1 LKTGLIFV
9 LSLGSVAAGLS
20 FSGSPGESP
29 DGGFLTAPVEIAK
42 VASTVSASGGVDAVV
57 TVDVSSQLS
66 GLVQEV
72 YVDFNDQV
80 RKGQPLARLDQE
92 GFQAT
97 VREAEANLAVAEV
110 NVQAKRAAVDRAVN
124 AYETI
129 KAEARVLA
137 AKTAAAR
144 ADYDNA
150 GRVSER
156 KEALKKKGHISDAEL
171 DGARAEFD
179 GARAGLQAAEAEESV
194 HREKIAMAESETQQ
208 AAADARSALA
218 AVPQTEAVL
227 RQAKIELE
235 RSVIRA
241 PIDGVVIMREVEPG
255 QTVAAS
261 LEAPTLFRIAED
273 LSRMEV
279 HAKVD
284 EADIG
289 EVRAGQRVSFAVDAY
304 PGRRFEGTVAQ
315 VRKAPQV
322 VQNVVIY
329 TVVIA
334 TANSD
339 LLLLPGMT
347 AMVEIVVRESGETL
361 TVPSAALRFEPPADL
376 VEGAEE
382 RTSWTIPLDPRGE
395 DATLWVLDESGRPQP
410 VAVKTGMTDG
420 IATEVRGG
428 ALAAGQRVI
437 VGLAEAEERASFLGL
452 RFGF

>member
-1 LKTGLIFV
+1 MKTGLMLL

-20 FSGSPGESP
+20 FSTSQRHGADES
-29 DGGFLTAPVEIAK
+29 FLTAPVEIAK
-42 VASTVSASGGVDAVV
+42 VASTVNASGGVDAVV

-72 YVDFNDQV
+72 FVDFNDQV
-80 RKGQPLARLDQE
+80 TKGQPLARLDQE
-92 GFQAT
+92 GFEAT
-97 VREAEANLAVAEV
+97 VREAEANLAVAQV

-124 AYETI
+124 AYQTI

-137 AKTAAAR
+137 AEAAKAR
-144 ADYDNA
+144 AGCDNA
-150 GRVSER
+150 SRVLER
-156 KEALKKKGHISDAEL
+156 KKALKRKGHISDAEL
-171 DGARAEFD
+171 DTARAEFET
-179 GARAGLQAAEAEESV
+179 ARAGLQAAEAEQAV
-194 HREKIAMAESETQQ
+194 HREKIATAESEMQQ
-208 AAADARSALA
+208 AAVEAKSALA

-227 RQAKIELE
+227 RQAKVELE

-289 EVRAGQRVSFAVDAY
+289 EVRAGQRVNFTVDAY
-304 PGRRFEGTVAQ
+304 PGQRFEGTVAQ

-329 TVVIA
+329 TVVIS
-334 TANSD
+334 TANPN

-347 AMVEIVVRESGETL
+347 AMAEIVVRESGETL

-376 VEGAEE
+376 AQEAEE
-382 RTSWTIPLDPRGE
+382 RTSWTIPLDPQGE
-395 DATLWVLDESGRPQP
+395 DATLWVVDESGRPAP
-410 VAVKTGMTDG
+410 IAVKTGMTDG
-420 IATEVRGG
+420 VATEVRGG
-428 ALAAGQRVI
+428 PLAAGQQVI
-437 VGLAEAEERASFLGL
+437 VGMAEPEDRSSFLGL

>member
-1 LKTGLIFV
+1 LKTGLIFL

-20 FSGSPGESP
+20 FSASPGQTP
-29 DGGFLTAPVEIAK
+29 DEGFVTAPVEIAK

-72 YVDFNDQV
+72 FVDFNDQV

-92 GFQAT
+92 GFEAT
-97 VREAEANLAVAEV
+97 VREAEANLAVAQV

-129 KAEARVLA
+129 KAEAEVLA
-137 AKTAAAR
+137 AKTAEAR

-150 GRVSER
+150 RRMLER
-156 KEALKKKGHISDAEL
+156 KEALRKKGHISDAEL
-171 DGARAEFD
+171 DGTRAEFD
-179 GARAGLQAAEAEESV
+179 GARAGLQAAKAEEAV
-194 HREKIAMAESETQQ
+194 HREKIAMAESEMQQ
-208 AAADARSALA
+208 AAVEARSALA

-227 RQAKIELE
+227 RQVKIELE

-289 EVRAGQRVSFAVDAY
+289 EVRTGQRVSFAVDAY
-304 PGRRFEGTVAQ
+304 PGRRFEGTVVQ

-329 TVVIA
+329 TVVIS

-347 AMVEIVVRESGETL
+347 ALVEIVVRESGETL
-361 TVPSAALRFEPPADL
+361 TVPSAALRFAPSADL
-376 VEGAEE
+376 AEEAEE

-395 DATLWVLDESGRPQP
+395 NATLWVLDESGRPAP

-420 IATEVRGG
+420 IATQVLGG
-428 ALAAGQRVI
+428 PLAAGQRVI
-437 VGLAEAEERASFLGL
+437 VGLAETEERASFLGL

>member
-1 LKTGLIFV
+1 LKTGLMLL

-20 FSGSPGESP
+20 LSTSQRHGA
-29 DGGFLTAPVEIAK
+29 DARFLTAPVEIAK

-72 YVDFNDQV
+72 FVDFNDRV

-97 VREAEANLAVAEV
+97 VREAEANLAVAQV
-110 NVQAKRAAVDRAVN
+110 NVQSKRAAVDRAVN
-124 AYETI
+124 AYETM

-137 AKTAAAR
+137 ARTAEAR
-144 ADYDNA
+144 AGSDNA
-150 GRVSER
+150 GRMLER
-156 KEALKKKGHISDAEL
+156 KEALRKKGHISDAEL
-171 DGARAEFD
+171 DTARAEFET
-179 GARAGLQAAEAEESV
+179 ARAGLEAAEAEEAV
-194 HREKIAMAESETQQ
+194 HREKIATAESEMQQ
-208 AAADARSALA
+208 AAVEAKSALA

-227 RQAKIELE
+227 RQAKVELE

-241 PIDGVVIMREVEPG
+241 PIDGVVILREVEPG

-279 HAKVD
+279 LAKVD

-289 EVRAGQRVSFAVDAY
+289 EIRPGQRVGFTVDAY
-304 PGRRFEGTVAQ
+304 PGRRFEGRVVQ

-329 TVVIA
+329 TVVIS
-334 TANSD
+334 TANPD

-376 VEGAEE
+376 AEAAEE

-395 DATLWVLDESGRPQP
+395 PATLWVADETGRSAP
-410 VAVKTGMTDG
+410 VTVATGMTDG
-420 IATEVRGG
+420 IATQILGVP
-428 ALAAGQRVI
+428 LAAGQRVI
-437 VGLAEAEERASFLGL
+437 VGLAETEEEASFLGL